1 MIMLK
6 VTKNQGFTLSLE
18 DAFLEKLQGRGQID
32 TPSPHPHPHPSLA
45 SVKLNYIF
53 TLLLLWIFW
62 KNYNTFT
69 VVGQVILNF
78 SNKISMKLRNYIF

>member
-32 TPSPHPHPHPSLA
+32 TPSPHPHPPPQPCECQIELHLYTA
-45 SVKLNYIF
+45 IALD
-53 TLLLLWIFW
+53 LLEEL
-62 KNYNTFT
+62 
-69 VVGQVILNF
+69 
-78 SNKISMKLRNYIF
+78 